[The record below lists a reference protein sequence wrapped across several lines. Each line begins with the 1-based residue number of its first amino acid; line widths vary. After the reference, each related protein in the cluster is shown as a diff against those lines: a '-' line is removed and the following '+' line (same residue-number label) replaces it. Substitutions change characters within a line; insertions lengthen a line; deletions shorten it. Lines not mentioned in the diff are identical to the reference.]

1 MVFDSTHSQHKT
13 STMIIHQ
20 SKVLQGSV
28 DSQLDVTSLH
38 GSKVDHERKSSL
50 ARSQTDS
57 NITYSNEEAP
67 EAPGSAFYITRDGDI
82 NLKVVLK
89 V

>member
-1 MVFDSTHSQHKT
+1 
-13 STMIIHQ
+13 MIIHQ

-38 GSKVDHERKSSL
+38 GSKVGQERKPSL

-57 NITYSNEEAP
+57 NITYSNEEIP
-67 EAPGSAFYITRDGDI
+67 EALGSVLYITKDGDI
-82 NLKVVLK
+82 DLKIVLK